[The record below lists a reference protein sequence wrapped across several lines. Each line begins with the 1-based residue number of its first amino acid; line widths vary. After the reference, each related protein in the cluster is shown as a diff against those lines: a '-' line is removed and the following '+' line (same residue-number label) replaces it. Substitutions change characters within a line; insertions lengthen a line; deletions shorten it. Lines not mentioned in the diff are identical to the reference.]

1 MESALWFLADFGATE
16 ARFSRGLRRLWAKTR
31 APGPH
36 RGCKRLLGGRSGPE
50 NGGSARGCAIDRGG
64 CAIDR
69 FWGESENRLAVAL
82 RKGAKQPPVSR
93 VSVVMPTAR
102 LRLLHA
108 HLAPATAT
116 ASATAEAAAAA
127 AADTTIDQSES
138 DRIAAEFQR
147 TGVVVLPGF
156 FAPPALAPLND
167 AIAQLVATTQPWS
180 TDVASRR
187 GPYKDK
193 YKALFDTEL
202 VSLPFTANHP
212 DAVAALLADR
222 KLAAVTAAVLG
233 ADYTELGP
241 MCFGCV
247 AISVSRCLVRV
258 LSVLSSTRWKE
269 SHRLTAWLSF
279 HRRPLLLHV

>member
-1 MESALWFLADFGATE
+1 MRGNTAGSSGSAAAAAAASTTTRIYISTYIHKCDQCDF
-16 ARFSRGLRRLWAKTR
+16 RVRGT
-31 APGPH
+31 PV
-36 RGCKRLLGGRSGPE
+36 SSSS
-50 NGGSARGCAIDRGG
+50 GSARAVL
-64 CAIDR
+64 
-69 FWGESENRLAVAL
+69 FWFRL